1 MQSRFIF
8 THATYLSTMKW
19 FPELVLLICCSAAP
33 AQKQHLFLIAG
44 QSNAV
49 GQGTASESVVCSP
62 GVAFAY
68 LSATDSL
75 IALADPFGERA
86 GHFERAGTGS
96 IAPAF
101 AQELH
106 RLTGVGVVVVS
117 AARGGASCHQ
127 RAELG
132 KYGTWAQTGK
142 LPLLDEAVANT
153 KRAMVKTGL
162 PLSGII
168 WLQGERDANAIA
180 DSLMT
185 GDDYLAA
192 LTRVIHRFRQTIGSN
207 VPVYIIQTG
216 YQTGRTTSGSEAVR
230 AAQLAVA
237 NGLPKTY
244 VAYGET
250 GEFGKRGWMKDFVHY
265 NQNGLNDIG

>member
-1 MQSRFIF
+1 
-8 THATYLSTMKW
+8 MKW
-19 FPELVLLICCSAAP
+19 FPGLVVLICCAAAP
-33 AQKQHLFLIAG
+33 AQKLHLFLIAG

-49 GQGTASESVVCSP
+49 GQGMANKSVVCSP

-75 IALADPFGERA
+75 VALSDPFGERV
-86 GHFERAGTGS
+86 GHFEPAGTGS
-96 IAPAF
+96 IAPAL

-106 RLTGVGVVVVS
+106 RLTGEGVVLVS

-132 KYGTWAQTGK
+132 NYGTWAAMGK
-142 LPLLDEAVANT
+142 LPLLDEAVATT

-162 PLSGII
+162 PLSGMI

-185 GDDYLAA
+185 GAHYLAA
-192 LTRVIHRFRQTIGSN
+192 LTSVIHRFRQTIGSN
-207 VPVYIIQTG
+207 VPVYIVQTG
-216 YQTGRTTSGSEAVR
+216 YQIGRTTSGSDAVR

-237 NGLPKTY
+237 NSLPKTY
-244 VAYGET
+244 VAYRET
-250 GEFGKRGWMKDFVHY
+250 GEFGKRGWMKDVVHY
-265 NQNGLNDIG
+265 NQTGLNDIGQKTARLISKHLN